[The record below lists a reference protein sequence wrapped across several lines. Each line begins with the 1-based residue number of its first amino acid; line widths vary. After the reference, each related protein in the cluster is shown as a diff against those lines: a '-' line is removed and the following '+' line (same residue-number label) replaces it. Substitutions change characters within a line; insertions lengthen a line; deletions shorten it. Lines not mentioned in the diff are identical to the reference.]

1 MIVHVQGDSRAL
13 HTVLF
18 FCLRWG
24 IDGDAITYLNCKMIL
39 CLFFVVLVAVEM
51 VAMLRSYFR
60 DRFRSRFNCKT
71 LRRQYDNSISNV

>member
-1 MIVHVQGDSRAL
+1 MIVLVQGDSRAL

-24 IDGDAITYLNCKMIL
+24 IDGDAITYLICKMIL

-51 VAMLRSYFR
+51 VEEQ
-60 DRFRSRFNCKT
+60 C
-71 LRRQYDNSISNV
+71 